1 MTETDKK
8 IYIAKD
14 TIVNEFV
21 RAIKEGRVKL
31 EDIPELYKEKVEEI
45 LNKS

>member
-31 EDIPELYKEKVEEI
+31 EDLPDPYKEEVEEK
-45 LNKS
+45 LEK